1 LETSFGDFVISSKYV
16 TNEARAYQRGGG
28 GGRGGNLPGAPK
40 FAPGPQIWKIKK
52 NNVERFLNN
61 GLRKNFLNQN
71 FADWSCFNQ
80 NLS

>member
-1 LETSFGDFVISSKYV
+1 METSFGDFVISSKYV

-28 GGRGGNLPGAPK
+28 GGGGGEFP
-40 FAPGPQIWKIKK
+40 PGPQIWKIKK

>member
-1 LETSFGDFVISSKYV
+1 MLRTKPGPI
-16 TNEARAYQRGGG
+16 RGGG
-28 GGRGGNLPGAPK
+28 GGGGGGGRRGQ
-40 FAPGPQIWKIKK
+40 FAPGPQCKGGPQIWKIKK